1 MVRPLFNRQMRC
13 LQGHT
18 VQLSLRDA
26 TPVTGIV
33 EEVHLHCLV
42 IRDRRGH
49 RHYCPTECVLGYSD
63 GTEFFRFPIQQ
74 DAA

>member
-13 LQGHT
+13 LLGHT
-18 VQLSLRDA
+18 VRLSLRDA
-26 TPVTGIV
+26 APVTGIV

-42 IRDRRGH
+42 MRDRHGH
-49 RHYCPTECVLGYSD
+49 RYYCPTERVLGYSD
-63 GTEFFRFPIQQ
+63 GTEFYRSPFRQ